1 MIKPG
6 EISINDFSYE
16 LPEDRIAIHPKPHR
30 DTSKLLCYKDG
41 NITESTFASID
52 TFLPGKSSI
61 IFNNTKVINAR
72 IIFLKPTGGKVEIF
86 CLEPLQVEANFSGVM
101 LEISPVNWKC
111 LIGGAAK
118 LKENVLQKDCLIGS
132 KKVLLKAERIKQEG
146 DAYEVKFS
154 WDPPGISFA
163 EILEAAGSVPLP
175 PYIKREQASADRSR
189 YQTVFAE
196 QEGSVAAPTAGLHFT
211 EKIFS
216 KLAAKNIELNF
227 VTLHVG
233 AGTFKPVKAETMQG
247 HDMHA
252 EYIDVDLKTIY
263 RLKDNSLVTAVG
275 TTSLRTIET
284 LYWLGAKAR
293 LYPALSSLMLDQWEI
308 YNSELNTDDI
318 PGDVALQALIDWME
332 KRSLTRI
339 FTKTQLLIVPGYKFR
354 IAKILI
360 TNFHQPRSTLL
371 LLVAA
376 AIGDDWRKM
385 YDYALKNN
393 FRFLSYGDGNVIW
406 LNPDSGLVE

>member
-6 EISINDFSYE
+6 EISISDFDYK
-16 LPEDRIAIHPKPHR
+16 LPEDRIAIHPMPER
-30 DTSKLLCYKDG
+30 DASKLLCYREG
-41 NITESTFASID
+41 HITESTFASID
-52 TFLPGKSSI
+52 KFLPENSSI
-61 IFNNTKVINAR
+61 FFNNTKVINAR
-72 IIFLKPTGGKVEIF
+72 IIFLKPTGGRVEIF
-86 CLEPLQVEANFSGVM
+86 CLEPLQLEANFSGVM
-101 LEISPVNWKC
+101 LDMSPVNWKC

-118 LKENVLQKDCLIGS
+118 LKEILLQKDCLVGNE
-132 KKVLLKAERIKQEG
+132 KVSLRAERIKQEG
-146 DAYEVKFS
+146 DAYAVKFS

-175 PYIKREQASADRSR
+175 PYIKREQASTDRSR

-211 EKIFS
+211 EGIFR
-216 KLAAKNIELNF
+216 KLAEKNIELNF

-263 RLKDNSLVTAVG
+263 HLKENLFVTAVG

-284 LYWLGAKAR
+284 LYWLGAKAL
-293 LYPALSSLMLDQWEI
+293 LYPALSSLSLDQWEI
-308 YNSELNTDDI
+308 YNSQLNTDEI
-318 PGDVALQALIDWME
+318 PGDAALQGLIDWME
-332 KRSLTRI
+332 QRSLTRI

-354 IAKILI
+354 IAKVLI

-376 AIGDDWRKM
+376 AIGEDWRKM

-406 LNPDSGLVE
+406 MNQR